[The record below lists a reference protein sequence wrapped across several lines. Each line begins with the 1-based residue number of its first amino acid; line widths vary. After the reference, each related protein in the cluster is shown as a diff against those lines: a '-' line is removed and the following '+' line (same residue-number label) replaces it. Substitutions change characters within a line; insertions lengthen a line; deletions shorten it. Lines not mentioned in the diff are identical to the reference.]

1 MNSICASAQSGRVTT
16 LNALDLPYACMPVL
30 GDVDRIIDRHGKVL
44 PDDWSGLCVTAVS
57 TKDFWFIKIKNGRR
71 LAAHVGRFHTVA
83 DAIAKIAA

>member
-44 PDDWSGLCVTAVS
+44 PDDWSGLCV
-57 TKDFWFIKIKNGRR
+57 KIKNGRR